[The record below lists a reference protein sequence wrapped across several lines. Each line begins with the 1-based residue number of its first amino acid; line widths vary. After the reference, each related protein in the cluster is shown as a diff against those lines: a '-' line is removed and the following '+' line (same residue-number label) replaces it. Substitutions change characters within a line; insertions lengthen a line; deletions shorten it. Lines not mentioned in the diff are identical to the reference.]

1 MTQARATSVIA
12 NESANYLI
20 RARSYNDGFIAG
32 IDPQTG
38 KNYAH
43 RKEWLEEHI
52 ARLLS
57 IYSIDLLA
65 CSILNH
71 ELYMVLHTYPK
82 KAARL
87 SQKATLERWLTIH
100 PIKEDGP
107 VQPHQASFL
116 MPRTAAYRTAIDTA
130 RQRLGDPS
138 WLMRDIKW
146 PSTLRFNAE
155 DGCSGRFWHR
165 RYGSHRLEGKI
176 PLERAIEYVQLKP
189 VQEILT
195 QKKTKKAAQ

>member
-12 NESANYLI
+12 NEAANYLI
-20 RARSYNDGFIAG
+20 RVRSYDEGFIAG
-32 IDPQTG
+32 IDPQSG

-43 RKEWLEEHI
+43 RKKWIGKHI
-52 ARLLS
+52 AQLLS
-57 IYSIDLLA
+57 VYSIDLLA
-65 CSILNH
+65 CSILKH
-71 ELYMVLHTYPK
+71 ELYMVLHTNPG

-107 VQPHQASFL
+107 APPHQAGFL
-116 MPRTAAYRTAIDTA
+116 MPRTDEYRAAIDTA

-146 PSTLRFNAE
+146 QSSLRFNAE
-155 DGCSGRFWHR
+155 DERSGRFWHR
-165 RYGSHRLEGKI
+165 RYGSHRLEGKL
-176 PLERAIEYVQLKP
+176 PLERAIEFVQLKP
-189 VQEILT
+189 VHEALT
-195 QKKTKKAAQ
+195 QK